1 MKLPFFAALSA
12 VVCGAAFGAAAR
24 WLLALWLDTPDQP
37 FSRATLSANW
47 IGALLIGLA
56 AGLADSL
63 PDLPPYWKLWLI
75 TGLLG
80 SLTTFSG
87 FSLEIVTMLQQQR
100 YSAAILTILLHLG
113 GSLLFT
119 AGGLFLVRLLHHPA
133 V

>member
-1 MKLPFFAALSA
+1 LAADLAVGFAAVALAAGLAADFVAGLAA
-12 VVCGAAFGAAAR
+12 V
-24 WLLALWLDTPDQP
+24 
-37 FSRATLSANW
+37 
-47 IGALLIGLA
+47 GLA

-87 FSLEIVTMLQQQR
+87 FSLEIVAMLQQQR
-100 YSAAILTILLHLG
+100 YSAAVLTILLHLG

>member
-1 MKLPFFAALSA
+1 MNAPLPAFLSVA
-12 VVCGAAFGAAAR
+12 CGAVLGASAR
-24 WLLALWLDTPDQP
+24 WLLGVWLASFIRPVP
-37 FSRATLSANW
+37 FSTLLANW
-47 IGALLIGLA
+47 LGALLIGLA
-56 AGLADSL
+56 AGVSELF
-63 PDLPPYWKLWLI
+63 PGLPPYWRLWFV

-87 FSLEIVTMLQQQR
+87 FSLEIVAMLQQQR
-100 YSAAILTILLHLG
+100 YSAAVLTILLHLG

>member
-1 MKLPFFAALSA
+1 MKLPFFASLSA
-12 VVCGAAFGAAAR
+12 VVCGAAFGATAR

-47 IGALLIGLA
+47 IGALLIGLGGRLA
-56 AGLADSL
+56 ANTPSL
-63 PDLPPYWKLWLI
+63 PP
-75 TGLLG
+75 G
-80 SLTTFSG
+80 
-87 FSLEIVTMLQQQR
+87 VAMLQQQR
-100 YSAAILTILLHLG
+100 YSAAVLTILLHLG

>member
-1 MKLPFFAALSA
+1 MKLPFFASLSA

-87 FSLEIVTMLQQQR
+87 FHSKSLPCCNNN
-100 YSAAILTILLHLG
+100 AI
-113 GSLLFT
+113 
-119 AGGLFLVRLLHHPA
+119 PPPY
-133 V
+133 

>member
-1 MKLPFFAALSA
+1 MKLPFFASLSA
-12 VVCGAAFGAAAR
+12 VVCGAAFGAAVR

-37 FSRATLSANW
+37 FSR
-47 IGALLIGLA
+47 GLT
-56 AGLADSL
+56 DSL

-87 FSLEIVTMLQQQR
+87 FSLEIVAMLQQQR
-100 YSAAILTILLHLG
+100 YSAAVLTILLHLG

>member
-1 MKLPFFAALSA
+1 MTGISSTGKS
-12 VVCGAAFGAAAR
+12 
-24 WLLALWLDTPDQP
+24 LA
-37 FSRATLSANW
+37 
-47 IGALLIGLA
+47 
-56 AGLADSL
+56 
-63 PDLPPYWKLWLI
+63 PYWKLWLI

-87 FSLEIVTMLQQQR
+87 FSLEIVAMLQQQR
-100 YSAAILTILLHLG
+100 YSAAVLTILLHLG

>member
-1 MKLPFFAALSA
+1 MKLPFLTALSA

-56 AGLADSL
+56 AGLTDSL

-87 FSLEIVTMLQQQR
+87 FSLEIVAMLQQQR

-113 GSLLFT
+113 GSLFFT